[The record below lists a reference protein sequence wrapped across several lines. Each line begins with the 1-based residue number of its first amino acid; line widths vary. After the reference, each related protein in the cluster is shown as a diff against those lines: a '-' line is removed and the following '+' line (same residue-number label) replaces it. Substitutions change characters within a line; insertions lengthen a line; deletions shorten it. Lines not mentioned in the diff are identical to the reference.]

1 MGQMNE
7 NFNVHQVLTLL
18 SSQNV
23 LLLLNYALWL
33 WFNLQVPLHMIMAI
47 YNAIYM
53 AQLQRYQL
61 SNLVDM

>member
-1 MGQMNE
+1 
-7 NFNVHQVLTLL
+7 
-18 SSQNV
+18 
-23 LLLLNYALWL
+23 
-33 WFNLQVPLHMIMAI
+33 MIMAIYNAI